1 MNKSLFTNLVSIL
14 IILIAYLI
22 DMQTLLLIGLFAL
35 SGSITNT
42 LAIHMLFHKIPLIYG
57 SGVIEDRFEVFKES
71 IFHLIMD
78 QFFTKENVEKFL
90 VNENK
95 NDKFSNNLSDIIE
108 KTDFEPAFE
117 SLKAA
122 VMESQFGSMLGMF
135 GGEKALEP
143 LKEPFEKKL
152 KNSILNITQ
161 SDSFKVMA
169 QNSFKESSLEN
180 DMISHIEIIVQAR
193 LDELTPKSVK
203 AIIQDIIKE
212 HLGWLVLWGGVF
224 GGLIGLISGV
234 IIG

>member
-224 GGLIGLISGV
+224 GGLIGLVSSIV
-234 IIG
+234 I

>member
-57 SGVIEDRFEVFKES
+57 SGVIEDSFEVFKES

-78 QFFTKENVEKFL
+78 QFFTKENVERFL